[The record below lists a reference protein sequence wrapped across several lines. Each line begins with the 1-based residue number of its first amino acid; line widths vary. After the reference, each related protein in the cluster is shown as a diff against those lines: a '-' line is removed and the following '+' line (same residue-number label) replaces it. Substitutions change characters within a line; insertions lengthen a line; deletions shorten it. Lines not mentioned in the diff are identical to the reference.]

1 MSGILEQAIEFLQ
14 NQSKSMQTMIG
25 SGGNTGS
32 SGGIGS
38 VFPQTPMG
46 GGMDTAPTTQ
56 PSTMEIPTPP
66 VTTPPP
72 VTPPTSPPVTAT
84 PPIVTAPTSP
94 PPVTATPPAPSDLG
108 NLSTNPVD
116 MDRYKGT
123 PFPFLGEVMTPEA
136 RQEKYGT
143 SPSDLGKLLSSRIP
157 MTPQE
162 RYAGTDIDQ
171 GFFDSNEYQQSQQG
185 PQTQDMGYTSDIF
198 GSGLSSSR
206 GRAQDQAYQ
215 DYLNRTGQGQGQG
228 QGQGLRPSGPFGQ
241 LGIFGNQSNIPNS
254 PELDARKKALGI
266 AGGGFQG
273 STQGQSIFNNPVMN
287 QPRLLQQPQVLG
299 GSQFSGLG
307 AYQGADQAQLQQLMQ
322 QRQQMGGMQ
331 QMGNM
336 NPRFGGIAQQ
346 FGQNQA
352 IPAQAIPAQM
362 SPNNFGRGPRPQVQL
377 PSGATDQQKNM
388 LMQKYQQA
396 RQTPTP
402 MQNNFQTGLGQMGGM
417 NQLFGRAFAGKPV

>member
-14 NQSKSMQTMIG
+14 NQSKSMQTMMG
-25 SGGNTGS
+25 SGGDTGS
-32 SGGIGS
+32 SSGIGS

-72 VTPPTSPPVTAT
+72 VTAPTSPPVTAT

-162 RYAGTDIDQ
+162 RYAGIDIDQ

-215 DYLNRTGQGQGQG
+215 DYLNRTGQG
-228 QGQGLRPSGPFGQ
+228 
-241 LGIFGNQSNIPNS
+241 
-254 PELDARKKALGI
+254 
-266 AGGGFQG
+266 QG

-352 IPAQAIPAQM
+352 IPAQM
-362 SPNNFGRGPRPQVQL
+362 SPNNFVRGPRPQVQL

-388 LMQKYQQA
+388 LMQQYQQA

-402 MQNNFQTGLGQMGGM
+402 MQNNISTGLGQMGGM
-417 NQLFGRAFAGKPV
+417 NQLFGRAFAGKPI

>member
-14 NQSKSMQTMIG
+14 NQSKSMQTMMG
-25 SGGNTGS
+25 SGGDTGS
-32 SGGIGS
+32 SSGIGS

-56 PSTMEIPTPP
+56 PSTMEIPTPS
-66 VTTPPP
+66 V
-72 VTPPTSPPVTAT
+72 AT
-84 PPIVTAPTSP
+84 P
-94 PPVTATPPAPSDLG
+94 PPVTATPPVTTPPISPSTPAPIPTPTPSITPPAPTAPVA
-108 NLSTNPVD
+108 STNPVS
-116 MDRYKGT
+116 
-123 PFPFLGEVMTPEA
+123 LG
-136 RQEKYGT
+136 
-143 SPSDLGKLLSSRIP
+143 DLINSLPKRP
-157 MTPQE
+157 QQTPQE

-215 DYLNRTGQGQGQG
+215 DYLNRTGQGQG
-228 QGQGLRPSGPFGQ
+228 
-241 LGIFGNQSNIPNS
+241 
-254 PELDARKKALGI
+254 
-266 AGGGFQG
+266 

-287 QPRLLQQPQVLG
+287 QPRLLQQPQALG

-322 QRQQMGGMQ
+322 QRQQMGEMQ

-352 IPAQAIPAQM
+352 IPAQM
-362 SPNNFGRGPRPQVQL
+362 SPNNFVRGPRPQVQL

-388 LMQKYQQA
+388 LMQQYQQA

-402 MQNNFQTGLGQMGGM
+402 MQNNISTGLGQMGGM
-417 NQLFGRAFAGKPV
+417 DRLFGRAFAGKPV

>member
-25 SGGNTGS
+25 SGGNTES

-38 VFPQTPMG
+38 LLSQTPMG

-56 PSTMEIPTPP
+56 PSTMEIPTPS

-72 VTPPTSPPVTAT
+72 VTATSPVIT
-84 PPIVTAPTSP
+84 PPVNPSTPAPTPTPTPSITSPAPTPTAPVAP
-94 PPVTATPPAPSDLG
+94 PSSLG
-108 NLSTNPVD
+108 D
-116 MDRYKGT
+116 MINS
-123 PFPFLGEVMTPEA
+123 FA
-136 RQEKYGT
+136 RRPQQ
-143 SPSDLGKLLSSRIP
+143 
-157 MTPQE
+157 TPQE

-228 QGQGLRPSGPFGQ
+228 
-241 LGIFGNQSNIPNS
+241 
-254 PELDARKKALGI
+254 
-266 AGGGFQG
+266 

-299 GSQFSGLG
+299 GSQFAGLG

-322 QRQQMGGMQ
+322 
-331 QMGNM
+331 
-336 NPRFGGIAQQ
+336 QQ

-362 SPNNFGRGPRPQVQL
+362 SPNNFVRRPRPQVQL

-388 LMQKYQQA
+388 LMQQYQQA

-417 NQLFGRAFAGKPV
+417 NNLFGRAFAGKPV

>member
-25 SGGNTGS
+25 SGGDTGS

-38 VFPQTPMG
+38 VLSQTPMG

-56 PSTMEIPTPP
+56 PSTMEIPTPS

-72 VTPPTSPPVTAT
+72 VTATLPVTTPPVNPST
-84 PPIVTAPTSP
+84 PAPTPTPSVTAPT
-94 PPVTATPPAPSDLG
+94 LG
-108 NLSTNPVD
+108 SSLGGLNPN
-116 MDRYKGT
+116 
-123 PFPFLGEVMTPEA
+123 P
-136 RQEKYGT
+136 
-143 SPSDLGKLLSSRIP
+143 IP
-157 MTPQE
+157 
-162 RYAGTDIDQ
+162 
-171 GFFDSNEYQQSQQG
+171 
-185 PQTQDMGYTSDIF
+185 
-198 GSGLSSSR
+198 
-206 GRAQDQAYQ
+206 
-215 DYLNRTGQGQGQG
+215 TGQGQNQ
-228 QGQGLRPSGPFGQ
+228 FGSMTGNFNDPNKINAQ
-241 LGIFGNQSNIPNS
+241 PNQSPMNMDSIMGLYNSAMQDRFGGQQSNPQQNIF
-254 PELDARKKALGI
+254 A
-266 AGGGFQG
+266 
-273 STQGQSIFNNPVMN
+273 QGQSIGPNNPVGYRNPQNFSFM
-287 QPRLLQQPQVLG
+287 QQPQVLG
-299 GSQFSGLG
+299 GSQFAGLG

-362 SPNNFGRGPRPQVQL
+362 SPNNFVRGPRPQVQL

-388 LMQKYQQA
+388 LMQQYQQA

-417 NQLFGRAFAGKPV
+417 NNLFGRAFAGKPV